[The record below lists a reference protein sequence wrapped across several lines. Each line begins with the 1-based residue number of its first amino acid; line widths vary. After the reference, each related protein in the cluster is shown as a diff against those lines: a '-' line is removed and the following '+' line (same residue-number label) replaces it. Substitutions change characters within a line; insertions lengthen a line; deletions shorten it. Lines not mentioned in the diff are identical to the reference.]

1 MNIFATIKRVVE
13 LWFRKD
19 GNDVKI
25 TPNSNTYTGTTSF
38 SLPPKTSGSGV
49 LVGESETATLTN
61 KTIAAGNN
69 TISGLANA
77 NIDAAAAIDAT
88 KIGAGSVS
96 NTEFGYLDGVTSA
109 IQTQFTGK
117 QSTSEKGQS
126 NGYASLD
133 SGGKVPASQ
142 LPSSVMEYQG
152 TWNANTNSPTLAD
165 GTGSAGDVYVVSVA
179 GTQNLGSGS
188 LTFAVG
194 DWVLYNGTIWE
205 KSSNSNA
212 VSSVFSRTGAVTA
225 QSGDY
230 TASQVT
236 NTPAGNIAAVTVQAA
251 LDELDSEKLATA
263 DFSSTFATEIADY
276 SYSTDWTSGTTK
288 TVTHNLGTR
297 LVNVTLYD
305 NTTYE
310 TLLVDSEVRT
320 DANTVDLTSSEAPS
334 GSGWKVLVSKA

>member
-1 MNIFATIKRVVE
+1 MNFFGTLKRVVE

-19 GNDVKI
+19 SNDVKI
-25 TPNSNTYTGTTSF
+25 KPNSNTYVGATDF

-49 LVGESETATLTN
+49 LVGESETQTLTN
-61 KTIAAGNN
+61 KTIAAGSN
-69 TISGLANA
+69 TISGLTNS

-117 QSTSEKGQS
+117 QSTSEKGQA

-142 LPSSVMEYQG
+142 LPASVMEYQG
-152 TWNANTNSPTLAD
+152 TWNANTNSPLLAD
-165 GTGSAGDVYVVSVA
+165 GVGSAGDVYVVSVA
-179 GTQNLGSGS
+179 GTQDLGSGNI
-188 LTFAVG
+188 TFAQG
-194 DWVLYNGTIWE
+194 DWALYNGTIWE

-230 TASQVT
+230 TATQIT
-236 NTPAGNIAAVTVQAA
+236 NTPAGNIAATTVQAA
-251 LDELDSEKLATA
+251 LNELDSEKFASA
-263 DFSSTFATEIADY
+263 DFASTFNSNIANY

-310 TLLVDSEVRT
+310 TLMVDSEIRT
-320 DANTVDLTSSEAPS
+320 DTNTLDLTSSEAPS